1 MKPFHLLTTLPL
13 LSLSFLLFSCSN
25 GSEEYDAT
33 GSFEA
38 TEIIVSSQANG
49 RILALNVNEGEQL
62 QKEQIVGRIDS
73 TQLYLQKMSLLS
85 NAKGV
90 RAQQPDISKQ
100 TSAIQDQIKTLKREK
115 ARVER
120 LIAANAA
127 NQKQLDDIES
137 QLEVLQSQL
146 SAQTSILQKNS
157 QHISAQSSTIDIQ
170 VAQLDDQLEKTRITS
185 PITGTVLNRYAETG
199 ELATMGTP
207 LFKIA
212 DTGTLFLRAYVT
224 NDQLALIKLNDE
236 VTVRVDDGE
245 GGMRSYK
252 GEISWISDK
261 SEFTPKTIQ
270 TKNERANLVYALRI
284 AVHND
289 GFLKIGMYGEV
300 KFTSPRQHS
309 LLNLY

>member
-1 MKPFHLLTTLPL
+1 MKPLKLLTTLSIP
-13 LSLSFLLFSCSN
+13 FLLFSCGN

-62 QKEQIVGRIDS
+62 QTGQKVGQIDS

-85 NAKGV
+85 NVKGV
-90 RAQQPDISKQ
+90 RAQQPDIRKQ
-100 TSAIQDQIKTLKREK
+100 TAALQDQIKTLEREK
-115 ARVER
+115 SRIER

-127 NQKQLDDIES
+127 TQKQLDDIEA
-137 QLEVLQSQL
+137 QIEVLQSQL
-146 SAQTSILQKNS
+146 SAQTSTLRKSSEN
-157 QHISAQSSTIDIQ
+157 ISAQSTTLEIQ
-170 VAQLDDQLEKTRITS
+170 VAQLDDQLEKTQITS
-185 PITGTVLNRYAETG
+185 PISGTVLNRYAERG

-224 NDQLALIKLNDE
+224 NDQLVQIKLNDA

-245 GGMRSYK
+245 GNMKTYK
-252 GEISWISDK
+252 GTITWISDK

-270 TKNERANLVYALRI
+270 TKNERANLVYALKI
-284 AVHND
+284 AVPND
-289 GFLKIGMYGEV
+289 GYLKIGMYGEV
-300 KFTSPRQHS
+300 KF
-309 LLNLY
+309 

>member
-127 NQKQLDDIES
+127 NRKQLDDIES

-185 PITGTVLNRYAETG
+185 PITGTVLNRYAEKG

-252 GEISWISDK
+252 GEINWISDK

-300 KFTSPRQHS
+300 KFTSPR
-309 LLNLY
+309 

>member
-1 MKPFHLLTTLPL
+1 MKPFRLLTILSVPVLL
-13 LSLSFLLFSCSN
+13 LSCN
-25 GSEEYDAT
+25 GGSDEYDAT

-49 RILALNVNEGEQL
+49 RILSLNVNEGEQL
-62 QKEQIVGRIDS
+62 QTGQKVGQIDS
-73 TQLYLQKMSLLS
+73 TQLSLQKMSLLS

-90 RAQQPDISKQ
+90 RAKQPDISKQ
-100 TSAIQDQIKTLKREK
+100 TAALHDQIKTLEREK

-127 NQKQLDDIES
+127 NQKQRDDIEA
-137 QLEVLQSQL
+137 QIAVLQSQL
-146 SAQTSILQKNS
+146 SAQTSTLRKSSEN
-157 QHISAQSSTIDIQ
+157 ISAQSSTLEIQ
-170 VAQLDDQLEKTRITS
+170 VAQLDDQLEKTQISS
-185 PITGTVLNRYAETG
+185 PISGTVLNRYAEAG

-212 DTGTLFLRAYVT
+212 ETTTLFLRAYVT
-224 NDQLALIKLNDE
+224 NDQLSQIKLNDE

-245 GGMRSYK
+245 GNMKTYK
-252 GEISWISDK
+252 GIISWISDK

-270 TKNERANLVYALRI
+270 TKNERANLVYALKI
-284 AVHND
+284 TVPND

-300 KFTSPRQHS
+300 KF
-309 LLNLY
+309 

>member
-1 MKPFHLLTTLPL
+1 MKPFRLLTILSVPVLL
-13 LSLSFLLFSCSN
+13 LSCN
-25 GSEEYDAT
+25 GGSDEYDAT

-49 RILALNVNEGEQL
+49 RILSLNVNEGEQL
-62 QKEQIVGRIDS
+62 QTGQKVGQIDS

-90 RAQQPDISKQ
+90 RAKQPDISKQ
-100 TSAIQDQIKTLKREK
+100 TAALHDQIKTLEREK

-127 NQKQLDDIES
+127 NQKQRDDIEA
-137 QLEVLQSQL
+137 QIAVLQSQL
-146 SAQTSILQKNS
+146 SAQTSTLRKSSEN
-157 QHISAQSSTIDIQ
+157 ISAQSSTLEIQ
-170 VAQLDDQLEKTRITS
+170 VAQLDDQLEKTQISS
-185 PITGTVLNRYAETG
+185 PISGTVLNRYAEAG

-212 DTGTLFLRAYVT
+212 ETTTLFLRAYVT
-224 NDQLALIKLNDE
+224 NDQLSQIKLNDE

-245 GGMRSYK
+245 GNMKTYK
-252 GEISWISDK
+252 GIISWISDK

-270 TKNERANLVYALRI
+270 TKNERANLVYALKI
-284 AVHND
+284 TVPND

-300 KFTSPRQHS
+300 KF
-309 LLNLY
+309 